1 MIGHGFQPYLTWVS
15 HTINRVSVIWYEVL
29 FIAKTI
35 AKLVFLNNIY
45 AKVKI
50 KQIKHLNKMKIN
62 HFSLEKVLV

>member
-29 FIAKTI
+29 FLAKTI

-45 AKVKI
+45 AKVI
-50 KQIKHLNKMKIN
+50 IKHLNKMKIN